1 MAADNTRELP
11 AVAAEPSHRL
21 ARLER
26 MPFSGQLA
34 ALLRG
39 DYTSSEWRSIRTPG
53 ERLELLCG
61 LGEDEQLDAL
71 RARCFSLGEWCAF
84 ARRHPQRPFMLGG
97 EYAFIAITTPEW
109 CER

>member
-11 AVAAEPSHRL
+11 AVGTEPSDRL

-26 MPFSGQLA
+26 MPLSGQLA

-61 LGEDEQLDAL
+61 LSEDEQLDAL
-71 RARCFSLGEWCAF
+71 RVSCFTLSEWCAF
-84 ARRHPQRPFMLGG
+84 ARRAPGRVFMLGG
-97 EYAFIAITTPEW
+97 EFAFIAITTPEW

>member
-1 MAADNTRELP
+1 MAAEPTRELP
-11 AVAAEPSHRL
+11 CVGSEPRDRL
-21 ARLER
+21 RALER
-26 MPFSGQLA
+26 MSFASQLA

-39 DYTSSEWRSIRTPG
+39 EHTVGEWRGTRNPS

-71 RARCFSLGEWCAF
+71 RASCFTLSEWCAF
-84 ARRHPQRPFMLGG
+84 ARRHPHRVLVLGG
-97 EYAFIAITTPEW
+97 EFAFIALTTPEW